1 MPYTLRIFKDADR
14 TEWDDTA
21 HETMADAYGVL
32 FTNPAPYGDDNIP
45 EPTGVF
51 IKWGWLIAGPS
62 GNAEDP
68 NNPGADN
75 DTMVLT
81 GSLPDYC
88 NKPL

>member
-32 FTNPAPYGDDNIP
+32 FTNPAPYGDDNMP

-51 IKWGWLIAGPS
+51 VKYGFVIAGPS
-62 GNAEDP
+62 GNEPDP
-68 NNPGADN
+68 ANPDEAD
-75 DTMVLT
+75 MVLT
-81 GSLPDYC
+81 GIPDLC
-88 NKPL
+88 GKPL